1 MGKNYQKEKGEW
13 GKMNAIGIVAEYD
26 PFHKGHQYHIAA
38 TRVALGEDLPVVCAM
53 SGNWTQRGSAAL
65 VDKWTRARLAL
76 QGGADLVLELPT
88 PWAAASAESFAH
100 GAVELLGKTGVVDI
114 LSFGSES
121 GDLTELRRAA
131 DALNTLGYP
140 DRLRQGLEKG
150 LSYAAARAE
159 AAGCPCLDTP
169 NNNLAVEYLRA
180 IDTMGLTITPVTVQ
194 RVGDGHNTAVSG
206 SGYASASAIRSLLR
220 AGEESA
226 FQWLPEG
233 SREALGEEFASLNRV
248 FPAILAKLRTMTP
261 EELSQI
267 PDCREG
273 LENRILEAAGKAR
286 TLDELYD
293 LAKSKRYAHARI
305 RRVVLRAFLGL
316 EKIPKEIPYLRV
328 LGMTGRGRELLKE
341 MKRQE
346 LPIITKTAQWK
357 DHPLLQAEARYT
369 DLYALCF
376 EKPRPSGLEW
386 TTSPVIL

>member
-1 MGKNYQKEKGEW
+1 
-13 GKMNAIGIVAEYD
+13 MNAIGIVAEYD
-26 PFHKGHQYHIAA
+26 PFHKGHQHHIAA
-38 TRVALGEDLPVVCAM
+38 TRAALGEDLPVVCAM

-65 VDKWTRARLAL
+65 TDKWTRARLAL

-88 PWAAASAESFAH
+88 PWAAASAERFAR
-100 GAVELLGKTGVVDI
+100 GAVELLGKTGMVDI

-131 DALNTLGYP
+131 DAIEAPNYP
-140 DRLRQGLEKG
+140 ERLRRGLEKG

-159 AAGCPCLDTP
+159 AAGCSCLDTP

-180 IDTMGLTITPVTVQ
+180 IDSMGFTMTPITVQ
-194 RVGDGHNTAVSG
+194 RAGDGHNTAVSG
-206 SGYASASAIRSLLR
+206 TGYASASAIRDLLR
-220 AGEESA
+220 AGEEEA

-233 SREALGEEFASLNRV
+233 SREVLVGEFASLARA
-248 FPAILAKLRTMTP
+248 FPAVLARLRTMSP
-261 EELSQI
+261 EELARI
-267 PDCREG
+267 PDCSEG
-273 LENRILEAAGKAR
+273 LENRILEMAGKAT
-286 TLDELYD
+286 TLEELYD

-316 EKIPKEIPYLRV
+316 YEIPEEIPYLRA
-328 LGMTGRGRELLKE
+328 LGMTARGRELLKQ
-341 MKRQE
+341 MKKQD

-386 TTSPVIL
+386 TRSPVIL